1 MGILQSGIIAM
12 VIASGFV
19 TAAMLGSLV
28 AAIDGDDRG
37 IRITTET
44 PAKAAATFVFC
55 MFAGPYLVA
64 SKSLKF
70 WRDGYIPGSILAFC
84 GFISVLWSFCSG
96 ILVLQLLSL
105 SGVVA
110 V

>member
-1 MGILQSGIIAM
+1 M

-19 TAAMLGSLV
+19 TAAMLGSFM
-28 AAIDGDDRG
+28 AAINGENTG
-37 IRITTET
+37 IRITMET
-44 PAKAAATFVFC
+44 PTKAIATFVFF

-64 SKSLKF
+64 SNSLKF
-70 WRDGYIPGSILAFC
+70 WRGGYIPGSVLAFC
-84 GFISVLWSFCSG
+84 GFVSLLWSFCSG

-105 SGVVA
+105 SGVVS